1 MAGTYPPRA
10 SEVRVKLTL
19 LVVGFVKQRRDAEHF
34 LIGAGGFKLRANFR
48 PALAQ
53 THF

>member
-1 MAGTYPPRA
+1 M
-10 SEVRVKLTL
+10 
-19 LVVGFVKQRRDAEHF
+19 VVGFVKQRRNTERF